1 MPQISDA
8 VRELNHL
15 VTLHCDFTSS
25 KTDEITRNQTLHNH
39 SNVATDSSSSKKQN
53 PWTTND
59 LEIRNLKRTALTT
72 NPHHKC
78 EHSPALFPPL
88 LPPYHFHPTRLQS
101 DLRISITRKFTI
113 HSKRYL
119 KKRNRERQLTIIS
132 RQLLCH
138 KFTICM
144 IFNDCY

>member
-15 VTLHCDFTSS
+15 VTLRCDFTSS
-25 KTDEITRNQTLHNH
+25 KTDEITRNQTFHRPNH

-101 DLRISITRKFTI
+101 DLRISTTKKLTI
-113 HSKRYL
+113 KSKRYL
-119 KKRNRERQLTIIS
+119 NKKKS
-132 RQLLCH
+132 RQTVDHNFETVAVPQIHYLYD
-138 KFTICM
+138 F
-144 IFNDCY
+144 